1 MRVHFHIVED
11 IVVGRVGRFSAQIL
25 VLSAVAPGE
34 RRLGPPGTALCQ
46 RHSIRSVGKDP
57 HQLTARL
64 VGCQSRRRAN
74 VAVGGTVNVNHN
86 VYRPKEAVGPRHELL
101 LVEGGDT
108 PTRNAG
114 VVLGR
119 ADAEDLSRSGRR
131 GQLHHGPAESSL
143 DLGDEDPVVPVEV
156 PGGRPVEG
164 AVGRDVRRDDAD
176 RVGRIDAV
184 VLAVDAGGDEVGVD
198 LGLLLGRALVH
209 LAANAVHLGDPL
221 FFLPLDAEAF
231 GEGKVCILW
240 HVGERVKREM

>member
-1 MRVHFHIVED
+1 MRVLFHIAED
-11 IVVGRVGRFSAQIL
+11 IVVGRVGRFSAQML

-34 RRLGPPGTALCQ
+34 RRLGPPSTALGQ

-57 HQLTARL
+57 NQLSARL
-64 VGCQSRRRAN
+64 VGCQSRRGAN

-101 LVEGGDT
+101 LVEDGDT

-131 GQLHHGPAESSL
+131 GQLHYGPAESSL

-221 FFLPLDAEAF
+221 LFLPLDVEAV

>member
-1 MRVHFHIVED
+1 MRVLFHIAED
-11 IVVGRVGRFSAQIL
+11 IVVGRVGRFSAQML

-34 RRLGPPGTALCQ
+34 RRLGPPSTALGQ

-64 VGCQSRRRAN
+64 VGCQSRRGAN

-86 VYRPKEAVGPRHELL
+86 VHRTKKAVRPRHELL

-143 DLGDEDPVVPVEV
+143 DLGDEDTVVPVEV

-209 LAANAVHLGDPL
+209 LAADAVHLGDPL
-221 FFLPLDAEAF
+221 LFLPLDVEAV

-240 HVGERVKREM
+240 HVGEGVKREM